1 LIPTDHIYVEKPD
14 AIKARTFLTDGN
26 YSWNSGIFIW
36 KAKCILGEIS
46 RQMPDLKRALYRI
59 AAACGTSEQ
68 EEMLKTTW
76 QLLKSE
82 TIDYGILEHAKNLSV
97 LLAEGLE
104 WSDLGSWDS
113 LFDILKPD
121 LNGKVVVNSDHI
133 PVETHNSLINL
144 SQKKTNGYNWGG
156 RSYHY

>member
-1 LIPTDHIYVEKPD
+1 
-14 AIKARTFLTDGN
+14 
-26 YSWNSGIFIW
+26 
-36 KAKCILGEIS
+36 
-46 RQMPDLKRALYRI
+46 MPDLKRALYRI